1 MTTYQNALDYAKDQ
15 MQQGKINADQ
25 ANVLIVQMMGFRVI
39 VGKLPTQVRKALNEA
54 VKNGE
59 LGRLKKEGL
68 KPEIYHHINARA
80 NAKDEQQRIAM
91 QSIEKLKKVF
101 V

>member
-1 MTTYQNALDYAKDQ
+1 MTTYQNALEYAQDQ
-15 MQQGKINADQ
+15 MKQGKINADQ

-39 VGKLPTQVRKALNEA
+39 VGKLPSQVRKALNAA

-59 LGRLKKEGL
+59 LERLKAEGL
-68 KPEIYHHINARA
+68 KPEIYHHKNARS
-80 NAKDEQQRIAM
+80 NAKQEQQRIAM
-91 QSIEKLKKVF
+91 EAIDKLKKVF